1 MENCMHEAVSGN
13 VRTDIHVN
21 RCEGLSYRLVAIHDV
36 PNVE

>member
-1 MENCMHEAVSGN
+1 MHASMHEAVSGN

-36 PNVE
+36 PNME